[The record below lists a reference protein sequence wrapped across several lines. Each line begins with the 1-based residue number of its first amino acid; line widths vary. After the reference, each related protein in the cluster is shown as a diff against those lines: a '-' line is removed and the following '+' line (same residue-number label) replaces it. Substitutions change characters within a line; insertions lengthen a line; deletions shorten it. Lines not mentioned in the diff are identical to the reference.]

1 MSVFRFNHSLTW
13 VMLYSEVMTAV
24 RSSVCVKRELS

>member
-1 MSVFRFNHSLTW
+1 MGVFSSSHSFTW
-13 VMLYSEVMTAV
+13 DMLYSEVMTAV

>member
-1 MSVFRFNHSLTW
+1 MGVFRSNHSFMW